1 MKKKKTKEKI
11 PGPKAR
17 AFVKEDT
24 HYISPSYTRCYPLVA
39 VRGRGATI
47 TDIDG
52 NRFLDFSSGIGV
64 AVTGHCHPEVIAA
77 ISRQSNELIHMSGT
91 DFYYPSQMKLAKK
104 LNTLVPGN
112 YRKRVFFGNSGA
124 ESVEAALKLSRH
136 HTGRQLVIAFLGA
149 FHGRTL
155 GALSLT
161 ASKTIQKKKF
171 SPLVPGVFHVPY
183 AYCYRCPQGLK
194 YPDCCLACISWIEE
208 ELFQHTVPSDE
219 VAAIFVEP
227 ILGEGGYV
235 VPPAGF
241 LPALKNICRKYG
253 ILLVAD
259 EVQSGCG
266 RTGKFLAIE
275 NFDTIPDIV
284 TLAKGIASGL
294 PLSATVASEK
304 IMDWPPG
311 SHASTFGGNPVACEA
326 SLATIKLLEE
336 NLMENAKAVGDYMKQ
351 CLLDM
356 QKNHRLIGDV
366 RGIGLMLGVEL
377 VKDRETKSRA
387 IEERAQILNLCFQKG
402 LIILGCGANSIRFL
416 PPLIISR
423 SQADKALSI
432 FNDALSRVEEK
443 GK

>member
-1 MKKKKTKEKI
+1 MKKKKNKEKI
-11 PGPKAR
+11 PGPKAS

-39 VRGRGATI
+39 VRGRGAII

-64 AVTGHCHPEVIAA
+64 TVTGHCHPEVIAS
-77 ISRQSNELIHMSGT
+77 ISRQANELIHMSGT
-91 DFYYPSQMKLAKK
+91 DFYYPSQMRLAKK

-136 HTGRQLVIAFLGA
+136 HTGRQLVIGFLGA

-155 GALSLT
+155 GALSLS

-194 YPDCCLACISWIEE
+194 YPGCCLACVSWIEE

-235 VPPAGF
+235 VPPPGF
-241 LPALKNICRKYG
+241 LPALKKICRKYG

-387 IEERAQILNLCFQKG
+387 TEERAQILNLCFQKG
-402 LIILGCGANSIRFL
+402 LIILGCGTNSIRFL

-432 FNDALSRVEEK
+432 FDDALSHVEEK